1 MSVYSWRRRDPRLD
15 ISRAGRVVVVVPAV
29 LLRVSGLKGLVPL
42 VVAQIVVGI
51 ALGPSLFGRMAPEI
65 YQTFVNPASVSALW
79 GIGSVAILI
88 FGLVTGLH
96 LDSTIFHGN
105 GRALSAVAAANVIVP
120 TALGCLAGYWILARH
135 PEELQSGI
143 NPAEFAVAVGICTGM
158 TALPVLGAILGE
170 MNLLGH
176 RIGHFALGI
185 AAINDTV
192 LWILPGRP
200 FDGGSGASSR
210 GPGSARPRLVHSN
223 LPSRHGANRAAAAR

>member
-1 MSVYSWRRRDPRLD
+1 MTPGLIFLVQ
-15 ISRAGRVVVVVPAV
+15 AAVVVVVPAV

-65 YQTFVNPASVSALW
+65 YQMFVNPASVSALW

-143 NPAEFAVAVGICTGM
+143 NPA
-158 TALPVLGAILGE
+158 
-170 MNLLGH
+170 
-176 RIGHFALGI
+176 
-185 AAINDTV
+185 
-192 LWILPGRP
+192 
-200 FDGGSGASSR
+200 
-210 GPGSARPRLVHSN
+210 
-223 LPSRHGANRAAAAR
+223 

>member
-88 FGLVTGLH
+88 FGLVT
-96 LDSTIFHGN
+96 
-105 GRALSAVAAANVIVP
+105 
-120 TALGCLAGYWILARH
+120 
-135 PEELQSGI
+135 
-143 NPAEFAVAVGICTGM
+143 
-158 TALPVLGAILGE
+158 
-170 MNLLGH
+170 
-176 RIGHFALGI
+176 
-185 AAINDTV
+185 
-192 LWILPGRP
+192 
-200 FDGGSGASSR
+200 
-210 GPGSARPRLVHSN
+210 
-223 LPSRHGANRAAAAR
+223 RAAPRRYDISR